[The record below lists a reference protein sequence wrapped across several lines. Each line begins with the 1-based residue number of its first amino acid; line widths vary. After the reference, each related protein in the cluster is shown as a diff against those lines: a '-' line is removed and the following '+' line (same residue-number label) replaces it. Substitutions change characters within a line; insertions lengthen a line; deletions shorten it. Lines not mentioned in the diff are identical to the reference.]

1 MLPLSILEVVA
12 KETDYQEIKI
22 RVITRNEINSIN

>member
-12 KETDYQEIKI
+12 KEADYQEITI
-22 RVITRNEINSIN
+22 REITRNEINSIN